1 MQPVLNCFP
10 EVCIP
15 VLASS
20 VHPAHSNSSMVL
32 QIEAEDEMAEDEMME
47 DTKKTWTLDPPKD
60 QVGIYKRRIIVQR
73 PGDVMYLPPGWF
85 HQVSLSL
92 SPLPLCLSMSLYVL
106 AGEDLWRAHEGQQG

>member
-1 MQPVLNCFP
+1 
-10 EVCIP
+10 
-15 VLASS
+15 
-20 VHPAHSNSSMVL
+20 MVL
-32 QIEAEDEMAEDEMME
+32 QMEEDEMME
-47 DTKKTWTLDPPKD
+47 DTKKTWTMDPPKD

-106 AGEDLWRAHEGQQG
+106 AGEDLWRAHEGQEG